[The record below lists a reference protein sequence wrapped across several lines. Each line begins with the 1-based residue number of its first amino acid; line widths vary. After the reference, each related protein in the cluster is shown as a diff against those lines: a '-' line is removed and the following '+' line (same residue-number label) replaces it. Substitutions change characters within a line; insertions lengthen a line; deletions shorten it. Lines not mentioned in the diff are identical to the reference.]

1 MQEKRTIRLSEG
13 AFRRLI
19 KESVGD
25 ILRESDWNLHYSRS
39 GNHDFQPYVSD
50 SKQMMFGRD
59 TGHFGSGTYFS
70 TYKDSEDR
78 QKYIDNST
86 NPDPHFI
93 KVDDRVYRVDFDLYK
108 NLYRVRSK
116 KQGDVLYTLLKNV
129 NSLYNHICAGVLQNG
144 KFTQKYA
151 DYNTS
156 KQYQIIRA
164 NADALNLKCPSYFEL
179 VRMAQRH
186 TGQQSFSTVFM
197 EYNGYNGVNVS
208 GIDFYDNTTHGSV
221 IYDLSKVNT
230 DMQEVR
236 PKALWGYGQNSYDG
250 TVVYDYFDDI
260 SMQALDGN
268 LMSDNVKK
276 LPSLPLAQ
284 AMRVLKNYTK
294 SGNVLD
300 TFQFKYI
307 GDDLTRRYLTM
318 MYKHNPTDSW
328 NNPLCD
334 EFLDRRYAEVIVNMG
349 LYFWANY
356 TSKKGSMLL
365 EMLDAFSFMMDW
377 NLSAEEEYNKKKQ
390 FLETVMKYLQR
401 DLTPFE
407 KEYIQEDYYAAD

>member
-1 MQEKRTIRLSEG
+1 M
-13 AFRRLI
+13 
-19 KESVGD
+19 
-25 ILRESDWNLHYSRS
+25 
-39 GNHDFQPYVSD
+39 
-50 SKQMMFGRD
+50 
-59 TGHFGSGTYFS
+59 
-70 TYKDSEDR
+70 
-78 QKYIDNST
+78 
-86 NPDPHFI
+86 
-93 KVDDRVYRVDFDLYK
+93 
-108 NLYRVRSK
+108 
-116 KQGDVLYTLLKNV
+116 KNV

-260 SMQALDGN
+260 NMQALDGN

-377 NLSAEEEYNKKKQ
+377 NLSAEEEYNQKKQ